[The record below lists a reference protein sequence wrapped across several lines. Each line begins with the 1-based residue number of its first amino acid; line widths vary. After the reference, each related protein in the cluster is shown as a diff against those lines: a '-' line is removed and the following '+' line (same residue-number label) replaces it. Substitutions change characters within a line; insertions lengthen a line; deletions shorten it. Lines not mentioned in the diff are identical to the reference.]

1 VEVVRTITLVLKS
14 SMEMPLFKWS
24 PIFKNPKWKP
34 MIDVWFRKL
43 KVSIYINIFFNI

>member
-43 KVSIYINIFFNI
+43 KVSVYINIFFNV